1 MQELYKSDF
10 QFLYNACFTEH
21 DRGKD
26 GIARFLRITDEG
38 VFYDDCLQEGGEAL
52 KSLRWKPVHEL
63 AGPNKPPS
71 SGPALPFPFTAK
83 ELAAFMLWGYWAS
96 DFQNT
101 FGLLDCGPNEFVLNG
116 DHEDAADAYEA
127 LRQAYVIYRDALHVV
142 GELDYQERQRAYDLR
157 AQFSDAYDQA
167 LEREKVMERVITGCR
182 KDGSPE
188 YGDFIQRDEYLLRL
202 ARAKESVAS
211 QKAQALQAEEQADAK
226 ERAWRKSMTRQL
238 LQTQATTPSTAPE
251 PQATPVATVGASDGV
266 VTDKAG
272 PGWSLKTSIKRTP
285 GYRWPLYEALRAA
298 HIAGQPC
305 PKAQHFLDT
314 WKLKPPTRLEVI
326 QLPTRDEL
334 EYELETGIKK
344 RVTVK
349 QIQAA
354 IKGLLS
360 K

>member
-1 MQELYKSDF
+1 MQPQAPYEKEDAENIIRDYLNGWVEWRNDGLFIQQGMVENDPTGSVF
-10 QFLYNACFTEH
+10 HWTPAYNMEW
-21 DRGKD
+21 D
-26 GIARFLRITDEG
+26 GAPDPTT
-38 VFYDDCLQEGGEAL
+38 A
-52 KSLRWKPVHEL
+52 
-63 AGPNKPPS
+63 PS
-71 SGPALPFPFTAK
+71 LPFPFTANQ
-83 ELAAFMLWGYWAS
+83 LAAFMLNGIGTGVAAAYGTWEH
-96 DFQNT
+96 
-101 FGLLDCGPNEFVLNG
+101 GPDE
-116 DHEDAADAYEA
+116 AAMDEAMGIRARRAREA
-127 LRQAYVIYRDALHVV
+127 LRKAFFLYREAEKIV
-142 GELDYQERQRAYDLR
+142 GELAPEVWSECLPIHPSILR
-157 AQFSDAYDQA
+157 AQGKK
-167 LEREKVMERVITGCR
+167 L
-182 KDGSPE
+182 
-188 YGDFIQRDEYLLRL
+188 
-202 ARAKESVAS
+202 
-211 QKAQALQAEEQADAK
+211 ALQATLK
-226 ERAWRKSMTRQL
+226 HLSWCRAMTRQL
-238 LQTQATTPSTAPE
+238 LQPQATTPSTAPE